1 MEKIEIY
8 SSKKKSLVL
17 LLGAIVFVA
26 LGFWLVIEAE
36 NFTGWRARNPMLTRG
51 IGVASILFFG
61 LGAFIAL
68 KRVIKSEIALIIAPE
83 GLNVNPKK
91 SLTDYIK
98 WSEISGFD
106 EISIQSTRIIIIGV
120 KDSDYWLEKETNGFK
135 RKLMQF
141 NIKNY
146 NSPFNISAT
155 GLTITSD
162 ELIATMIE
170 YYEHYKNES

>member
-1 MEKIEIY
+1 
-8 SSKKKSLVL
+8 
-17 LLGAIVFVA
+17 
-26 LGFWLVIEAE
+26 
-36 NFTGWRARNPMLTRG
+36 MLTRG
-51 IGVASILFFG
+51 IGVASILFFFFFS
-61 LGAFIAL
+61 FIAL
-68 KRVIKSEIALIIAPE
+68 KRVIKSVIALIIAPE

-98 WSEISGFD
+98 WSELSGFD

-155 GLTITSD
+155 GLLLLRMNS
-162 ELIATMIE
+162 
-170 YYEHYKNES
+170 

>member
-36 NFTGWRARNPMLTRG
+36 NFTGWRAKNPMLTRG

-68 KRVIKSEIALIIAPE
+68 KRVI
-83 GLNVNPKK
+83 
-91 SLTDYIK
+91 
-98 WSEISGFD
+98 
-106 EISIQSTRIIIIGV
+106 
-120 KDSDYWLEKETNGFK
+120 
-135 RKLMQF
+135 
-141 NIKNY
+141 
-146 NSPFNISAT
+146 
-155 GLTITSD
+155 
-162 ELIATMIE
+162 
-170 YYEHYKNES
+170 